1 MPRNKNNI
9 FFTLMIFTLLVT
21 TAARPL
27 QQSSTNGP
35 VLKITQVDTSQFPKV
50 TVYVSASDAT
60 GEPVSINPAS
70 LVLKEDGRVILP
82 DRVNGT
88 GEGGPL
94 TTLLAIDTSG
104 SMNFAG
110 KMEIARSVAQDYIY
124 QIRADDKA
132 GILSFSNRISYVQ
145 AVTSDQKPLIAAIE
159 ELNADGDTAMY
170 DALLKSVDILNP
182 LPGRKAIIVMTDGLD
197 NLSKHTAL
205 DVIQSIG
212 KTGLSISTIGFGV
225 AGQGTGNLSALDE
238 AGLEAL
244 AGEAGGQY
252 GYANDRASLQLL
264 YEKFGRSLKNEYVIT
279 YSSPSALRD
288 GLSRSLTV
296 SLMDGGLP
304 ALSGGSQTRYN
315 PGGLVPESGGAAPW
329 GMFFALLTGLM
340 LILFLPTLIGMFKH
354 QKKAEAESR
363 VKLSPEAAKSR
374 VKLS

>member
-1 MPRNKNNI
+1 MPSIKNNI
-9 FFTLMIFTLLVT
+9 FLTLMIFTLLVT
-21 TAARPL
+21 SAARPL
-27 QQSSTNGP
+27 QQPSTGRP

-50 TVYVSASDAT
+50 TVYVSATDTA
-60 GEPVSINPAS
+60 GEPMSINPAF

-82 DRVNGT
+82 DQVNGT

-94 TTLLAIDTSG
+94 TTMLAIDTSG
-104 SMNFAG
+104 SMNYAG
-110 KMEIARSVAQDYIY
+110 KMDIARSVAQDYIY

-145 AVTSDQKPLIAAIE
+145 AVTSDQKALIAAIE
-159 ELNADGDTAMY
+159 GLKADGDTAMY

-225 AGQGTGNLSALDE
+225 SGQGTGNLSALDE

-252 GYANDRASLQLL
+252 GFAKDRASLQLL

-279 YSSPSALRD
+279 YTSPSALRD
-288 GLSRSLTV
+288 GLSRNLTV

-304 ALSGGSQTRYN
+304 ALSSGSQIRYN
-315 PGGLVPESGGAAPW
+315 PVGLVPESGGAAPW
-329 GMFFALLTGLM
+329 GMFFALLAGLT
-340 LILFLPTLIGMFKH
+340 LILFLPTLIGKFTH